1 MPFSIV
7 RNDIARVH
15 ADVLVNAANTHLAEG
30 GGVCGALFA
39 AAGREQMRAA
49 CDAIGGCPTGSAVG
63 TPAFNLP
70 ARWCVHAVGP
80 IWRGGG
86 HSEEA
91 ALRSCYQ
98 SMFARV
104 VELGARSVA
113 YPLISAGIYGYP
125 AEAALAV
132 AREETRAFLAKHDDI
147 EVTLVVFDRS
157 AVRLG
162 SALEQEIREY
172 IDDEYVAQSPH
183 ARRRGAEL
191 EREMRWAAGAEM
203 PAAAAEP
210 GLGAADAESP
220 SCDVLS
226 SAFTFAADVA
236 EEPAPDGVASHA
248 YTAAAMVPAAG
259 APAGTAG
266 AAPVELDDL
275 LEHLDA
281 GFSETL
287 LALIDQRGLADAEVY
302 HRANLSRQ
310 LFSKI
315 RSNPAYRPTKP
326 TAVALAMALELDVP
340 ATQDLLSRAG
350 LTLSRTSK
358 FDVIVRFFL
367 ERGIYDI
374 YQLNEALFAYDQP
387 LVGSF

>member
-49 CDAIGGCPTGSAVG
+49 CDAIGGCPTGSAVA

-86 HSEEA
+86 HGEEA

-104 VELGARSVA
+104 VELGAHSVA

-162 SALEQEIREY
+162 SALEQKIREY

-183 ARRRGAEL
+183 VRRRGAEL
-191 EREMRWAAGAEM
+191 EREARWAAGIVA
-203 PAAAAEP
+203 PAAAKPET
-210 GLGAADAESP
+210 ADAESAARKV
-220 SCDVLS
+220 DLS
-226 SAFTFAADVA
+226 ASSFADDGA
-236 EEPAPDGVASHA
+236 EESAPDGAALRA
-248 YTAAAMVPAAG
+248 YAAA
-259 APAGTAG
+259 APVSAAG
-266 AAPVELDDL
+266 AAPTELDDL

>member
-49 CDAIGGCPTGSAVG
+49 CDAIGGCPTGSAVA

-86 HSEEA
+86 HGEEA

-104 VELGARSVA
+104 VKLGARSVA

-147 EVTLVVFDRS
+147 EVALVVFDRS

-162 SALEQEIREY
+162 SSLEQEIREY

-191 EREMRWAAGAEM
+191 EREARWAAGAAA
-203 PAAAAEP
+203 PAAAKPEAP
-210 GLGAADAESP
+210 AAESAA
-220 SCDVLS
+220 CKVDFFAS
-226 SAFTFAADVA
+226 SFADDGA
-236 EEPAPDGVASHA
+236 EESVPDGAVFRACS
-248 YTAAAMVPAAG
+248 AAAPASA
-259 APAGTAG
+259 AG
-266 AAPVELDDL
+266 AAPTELEDL

-287 LALIDQRGLADAEVY
+287 FALIDQRGLADAEVY
-302 HRANLSRQ
+302 HRANLSRH
-310 LFSKI
+310 
-315 RSNPAYRPTKP
+315 RSRRFAAIPRIGRRSPP
-326 TAVALAMALELDVP
+326 RLRLPWRLSSMFP
-340 ATQDLLSRAG
+340 RRRICSRARG
-350 LTLSRTSK
+350 SRFRARANST
-358 FDVIVRFFL
+358 
-367 ERGIYDI
+367 
-374 YQLNEALFAYDQP
+374 
-387 LVGSF
+387 

>member
-39 AAGREQMRAA
+39 AAGCEQMRAA
-49 CDAIGGCPTGSAVG
+49 CDAIGGCPTGGAVA

-86 HSEEA
+86 HGEEA

-98 SMFARV
+98 SMFACV
-104 VELGARSVA
+104 VELSAHSVA

-191 EREMRWAAGAEM
+191 EREARWAAGIVA
-203 PAAAAEP
+203 PAAAKPET
-210 GLGAADAESP
+210 ADAESAARKV
-220 SCDVLS
+220 DL
-226 SAFTFAADVA
+226 SAFSFTGDVA
-236 EEPAPDGVASHA
+236 EESAPDGAAPRA
-248 YTAAAMVPAAG
+248 YAAA
-259 APAGTAG
+259 APVSAAG
-266 AAPVELDDL
+266 AAPTELDDL

>member
-49 CDAIGGCPTGSAVG
+49 CDAIGGCPTGGAVA

-86 HSEEA
+86 HGEEA

-98 SMFARV
+98 NMFARV
-104 VELGARSVA
+104 AELGAHSVA

-183 ARRRGAEL
+183 VRRRGAEL
-191 EREMRWAAGAEM
+191 EREMRWAAGIVA
-203 PAAAAEP
+203 PAAAKPET
-210 GLGAADAESP
+210 ADAESAARKA
-220 SCDVLS
+220 DL
-226 SAFTFAADVA
+226 SAFSFTGDVA
-236 EEPAPDGVASHA
+236 EESAPDDAALRA
-248 YTAAAMVPAAG
+248 YAAA
-259 APAGTAG
+259 APVSAAG
-266 AAPVELDDL
+266 AAPTELDDL

-374 YQLNEALFAYDQP
+374 FRLNEVLFAYDQP

>member
-15 ADVLVNAANTHLAEG
+15 ADVLVNAANTRLAEG
-30 GGVCGALFA
+30 GGVCGALFV
-39 AAGREQMRAA
+39 AAGCEQMRAA
-49 CDAIGGCPTGSAVG
+49 CDAIGGCPTGSAVV

-80 IWRGGG
+80 IWRGGRHG
-86 HSEEA
+86 EEA

-104 VELGARSVA
+104 AELGARSVA

-125 AEAALAV
+125 AGAALAV
-132 AREETRAFLAKHDDI
+132 ARDETRAFLAEHDDI
-147 EVTLVVFDRS
+147 EVMLVVFDRS

-183 ARRRGAEL
+183 VRRRGAEL
-191 EREMRWAAGAEM
+191 EREARWAAGAAA
-203 PAAAAEP
+203 PAAAKPEAI
-210 GLGAADAESP
+210 DAESAARKV
-220 SCDVLS
+220 DFFAS
-226 SAFTFAADVA
+226 SFAGDDA
-236 EEPAPDGVASHA
+236 EESVPDGVVFRACGVA
-248 YTAAAMVPAAG
+248 
-259 APAGTAG
+259 APASAAG
-266 AAPVELDDL
+266 AAPTELEDL

-358 FDVIVRFFL
+358 FDMIVRFFL

>member
-15 ADVLVNAANTHLAEG
+15 ADVLVNAANTRLAEG

-49 CDAIGGCPTGSAVG
+49 CDAIGGCPTGGAVA

-86 HSEEA
+86 HGEEA

-125 AEAALAV
+125 TEAALAV
-132 AREETRAFLAKHDDI
+132 ARDETRAFLAEHDDI

-157 AVRLG
+157 TVRLG
-162 SALEQEIREY
+162 SALEQVIREY

-183 ARRRGAEL
+183 VRRRGAEL
-191 EREMRWAAGAEM
+191 EREARWAAGAAA
-203 PAAAAEP
+203 PAAAKPEAE
-210 GLGAADAESP
+210 DAEST
-220 SCDVLS
+220 DRKVDFFAS
-226 SAFTFAADVA
+226 SFAGDDA
-236 EEPAPDGVASHA
+236 EESVPDGVVFRACS
-248 YTAAAMVPAAG
+248 AAAPAPAAG
-259 APAGTAG
+259 A
-266 AAPVELDDL
+266 APTELEDL

-340 ATQDLLSRAG
+340 ATQDLLSRTG

-374 YQLNEALFAYDQP
+374 YQLNEALFAYGQP

>member
-49 CDAIGGCPTGSAVG
+49 CDAIGGCPTGSAVA

-86 HSEEA
+86 HGEEA

-132 AREETRAFLAKHDDI
+132 AREEMRAFLAKHDDI

-191 EREMRWAAGAEM
+191 EREARWAAGIVA
-203 PAAAAEP
+203 PAAAKPET
-210 GLGAADAESP
+210 ADAESAARKV
-220 SCDVLS
+220 DL
-226 SAFTFAADVA
+226 SAFSFTGDVA
-236 EEPAPDGVASHA
+236 EESAPDGAALRV
-248 YTAAAMVPAAG
+248 YAAA
-259 APAGTAG
+259 APVSAAG
-266 AAPVELDDL
+266 AAPTELDDL

>member
-15 ADVLVNAANTHLAEG
+15 ADALVNAANTHLAEG

-39 AAGREQMRAA
+39 AAGRERMRAA
-49 CDAIGGCPTGSAVG
+49 CDAIGGCPTGGAVV
-63 TPAFNLP
+63 TPAFDLP

-80 IWRGGG
+80 IWHGGEHG
-86 HSEEA
+86 EET
-91 ALRSCYQ
+91 ALRSCYR
-98 SMFARV
+98 SVFARV

-113 YPLISAGIYGYP
+113 FPLISAGIYGYP
-125 AEAALAV
+125 ADSALAV
-132 AREETRAFLAKHDDI
+132 AREETRAFLAEHDDV
-147 EVTLVVFDRS
+147 EVTLVVFERS

-162 SALEQEIREY
+162 AGLEREIREY

-191 EREMRWAAGAEM
+191 ERDECWAM
-203 PAAAAEP
+203 AAS
-210 GLGAADAESP
+210 LGAP
-220 SCDVLS
+220 
-226 SAFTFAADVA
+226 
-236 EEPAPDGVASHA
+236 P
-248 YTAAAMVPAAG
+248 VPQL
-259 APAGTAG
+259 TG
-266 AAPVELDDL
+266 AAPSELDDL
-275 LEHLDA
+275 LKRLDA

-287 LALIDQRGLADAEVY
+287 LMLIDRRGLSDAEVY

-326 TAVALAMALELDVP
+326 TAVALAMALELDMD
-340 ATQDLLSRAG
+340 AAQDLLARAG
-350 LTLSRTSK
+350 LALSTSSK

-374 YQLNEALFAYDQP
+374 YRLNEVLFVYDQP
-387 LVGSF
+387 LVGTVG

>member
-49 CDAIGGCPTGSAVG
+49 CDAIGGCPTGSAVA

-86 HSEEA
+86 HGEEA

-104 VELGARSVA
+104 AELGVRSVA
-113 YPLISAGIYGYP
+113 YPLISAGNYGYP

-191 EREMRWAAGAEM
+191 EREARWAAGIVV
-203 PAAAAEP
+203 PAAAKPET
-210 GLGAADAESP
+210 ADAESAARKV
-220 SCDVLS
+220 DL
-226 SAFTFAADVA
+226 SAFSFTGDVA
-236 EEPAPDGVASHA
+236 EETASDGAALRA
-248 YTAAAMVPAAG
+248 YAAA
-259 APAGTAG
+259 APVSAAG
-266 AAPVELDDL
+266 AAPTELDDL

>member
-49 CDAIGGCPTGSAVG
+49 CDAIGGCPTGSAVA

-80 IWRGGG
+80 IWRGGCRG
-86 HSEEA
+86 EEA

-132 AREETRAFLAKHDDI
+132 AREETRTFLAKHDDI

-183 ARRRGAEL
+183 VRRRGAEL
-191 EREMRWAAGAEM
+191 EREMHWAADIVA
-203 PAAAAEP
+203 PAAAKPET
-210 GLGAADAESP
+210 ADAKSAARKV
-220 SCDVLS
+220 DL
-226 SAFTFAADVA
+226 SAFSFTGDVA
-236 EEPAPDGVASHA
+236 EESAPDGAALRA
-248 YTAAAMVPAAG
+248 YAAA
-259 APAGTAG
+259 APVSAAG
-266 AAPVELDDL
+266 AAPTELDDL

>member
-15 ADVLVNAANTHLAEG
+15 ADVLVNAANTRLAEG

-49 CDAIGGCPTGSAVG
+49 CDAIGGCPTGSAVA

-86 HSEEA
+86 HGEEA

-104 VELGARSVA
+104 AELGARSVA

-132 AREETRAFLAKHDDI
+132 ARDETRAFLAKHDDI

-157 AVRLG
+157 TVRLG

-183 ARRRGAEL
+183 VRRRGAEL
-191 EREMRWAAGAEM
+191 EREARWAADVEV
-203 PAAAAEP
+203 PAAAEP
-210 GLGAADAESP
+210 GSGAVDAESP
-220 SCDVLS
+220 SWDVFS
-226 SAFTFAADVA
+226 SALMSAEDGA

-248 YTAAAMVPAAG
+248 YTAASLVPPAG
-259 APAGTAG
+259 APTGTAG
-266 AAPVELDDL
+266 AAPVELVDL

>member
-49 CDAIGGCPTGSAVG
+49 CDAIGGCPTGSAVA

-86 HSEEA
+86 HGEEA

-104 VELGARSVA
+104 VELGAWSVA

-191 EREMRWAAGAEM
+191 EREARWAAGIVA
-203 PAAAAEP
+203 PAAAKPET
-210 GLGAADAESP
+210 ADAESAARKV
-220 SCDVLS
+220 DL
-226 SAFTFAADVA
+226 SAFSFTGDVA
-236 EEPAPDGVASHA
+236 EESAPDGCCAPCVRRRCTGFCRGRRSHG
-248 YTAAAMVPAAG
+248 AG
-259 APAGTAG
+259 RFARTPGCRLLGNAP
-266 AAPVELDDL
+266 
-275 LEHLDA
+275 
-281 GFSETL
+281 
-287 LALIDQRGLADAEVY
+287 
-302 HRANLSRQ
+302 
-310 LFSKI
+310 
-315 RSNPAYRPTKP
+315 RPH
-326 TAVALAMALELDVP
+326 
-340 ATQDLLSRAG
+340 
-350 LTLSRTSK
+350 
-358 FDVIVRFFL
+358 
-367 ERGIYDI
+367 
-374 YQLNEALFAYDQP
+374 
-387 LVGSF
+387 

>member
-49 CDAIGGCPTGSAVG
+49 CDAIGGCPTGSAVA

-86 HSEEA
+86 HGEEA

-104 VELGARSVA
+104 AELGARSVA

-162 SALEQEIREY
+162 SALEQEISEY

-183 ARRRGAEL
+183 VRRRGAEF
-191 EREMRWAAGAEM
+191 EREARWAAGAAA
-203 PAAAAEP
+203 PAAAKPEAP
-210 GLGAADAESP
+210 AAESAA
-220 SCDVLS
+220 CKVDFFAS
-226 SAFTFAADVA
+226 SFADDGA
-236 EEPAPDGVASHA
+236 EESVPDGAVFRACS
-248 YTAAAMVPAAG
+248 AAAPASA
-259 APAGTAG
+259 AG
-266 AAPVELDDL
+266 AAPTELEDL

-287 LALIDQRGLADAEVY
+287 FALIDQRGLADAEVY

>member
-49 CDAIGGCPTGSAVG
+49 CDAIGGCPTGSAVA

-86 HSEEA
+86 HGEEA

-104 VELGARSVA
+104 AELGAHSVA
-113 YPLISAGIYGYP
+113 YPLISAGIYGCP

-162 SALEQEIREY
+162 SALEQEISEY

-183 ARRRGAEL
+183 VRRRGAEL
-191 EREMRWAAGAEM
+191 EREARWAAGIVA
-203 PAAAAEP
+203 PAAAKPET
-210 GLGAADAESP
+210 ADAESAARKV
-220 SCDVLS
+220 DL
-226 SAFTFAADVA
+226 SAFSFTGDVA
-236 EEPAPDGVASHA
+236 EESAPDGAALRV
-248 YTAAAMVPAAG
+248 YAAA
-259 APAGTAG
+259 APVSAAG
-266 AAPVELDDL
+266 AAPTELDDL

>member
-15 ADVLVNAANTHLAEG
+15 ADVLVNAANTRLAEG

-49 CDAIGGCPTGSAVG
+49 CDAIGGCPTGSAVA

-86 HSEEA
+86 HGEEA
-91 ALRSCYQ
+91 ALRGCYQ

-104 VELGARSVA
+104 AELGARSVA

-125 AEAALAV
+125 AGAALAV
-132 AREETRAFLAKHDDI
+132 ARDETRAFLAEHDDI

-157 AVRLG
+157 TVRLG
-162 SALEQEIREY
+162 SALEQEVREY

-183 ARRRGAEL
+183 VRRRGAEF
-191 EREMRWAAGAEM
+191 EREARWAAGAAA
-203 PAAAAEP
+203 PAAAKPEAP
-210 GLGAADAESP
+210 AAESATRKV
-220 SCDVLS
+220 DFFAS
-226 SAFTFAADVA
+226 SFADDGA
-236 EEPAPDGVASHA
+236 EESVPDGAVFRACS
-248 YTAAAMVPAAG
+248 AAAPVSA
-259 APAGTAG
+259 AG
-266 AAPVELDDL
+266 AAPTELEDL

-287 LALIDQRGLADAEVY
+287 LALIDQRGLTDAEVY

-340 ATQDLLSRAG
+340 ATQDLLARTG

-374 YQLNEALFAYDQP
+374 YQLNEALFSYDQP

>member
-39 AAGREQMRAA
+39 AAGCEQMRAA
-49 CDAIGGCPTGSAVG
+49 CDAIGGCPTGGAVA

-86 HSEEA
+86 HGEEA

-98 SMFARV
+98 SMFACV
-104 VELGARSVA
+104 VELSAHSVA

-191 EREMRWAAGAEM
+191 EREARWAAGIVA
-203 PAAAAEP
+203 PAAAKPET
-210 GLGAADAESP
+210 ADAESAARKV
-220 SCDVLS
+220 DL
-226 SAFTFAADVA
+226 SAFSFTGDVA
-236 EEPAPDGVASHA
+236 EESAPDGAALRA
-248 YTAAAMVPAAG
+248 YAAA
-259 APAGTAG
+259 APVSAAG
-266 AAPVELDDL
+266 AAPTELDDL

-387 LVGSF
+387 LVGSL

>member
-15 ADVLVNAANTHLAEG
+15 ADVLVNAANTRLVEG

-39 AAGREQMRAA
+39 AAGREEMRAA
-49 CDAIGGCPTGSAVG
+49 CDAIGGCPTGSAVA

-80 IWRGGG
+80 IWRGGRHG
-86 HSEEA
+86 EEA

-104 VELGARSVA
+104 AELGARSVA

-132 AREETRAFLAKHDDI
+132 ARDETRAFLAEHDDI

-157 AVRLG
+157 TVRLG

-183 ARRRGAEL
+183 VRRRGAEL
-191 EREMRWAAGAEM
+191 EREARWAAGAAA
-203 PAAAAEP
+203 PAAAKPETPAAES
-210 GLGAADAESP
+210 AARKVDFFASSFAGEDAEES
-220 SCDVLS
+220 V
-226 SAFTFAADVA
+226 
-236 EEPAPDGVASHA
+236 PDGVVFRACS
-248 YTAAAMVPAAG
+248 AAAPAPAAG
-259 APAGTAG
+259 A
-266 AAPVELDDL
+266 APTELEDL

>member
-15 ADVLVNAANTHLAEG
+15 ADVLVNAANTRLAEG

-49 CDAIGGCPTGSAVG
+49 CDAIGGCPTGSAVA

-86 HSEEA
+86 HGEEA

-98 SMFARV
+98 IMFARV

-132 AREETRAFLAKHDDI
+132 ARDETRAFLAEHDDI

-157 AVRLG
+157 TVRLG

-183 ARRRGAEL
+183 VRRRGAEL
-191 EREMRWAAGAEM
+191 EREARWAAGAAA
-203 PAAAAEP
+203 PAAAKPEAPAAES
-210 GLGAADAESP
+210 AARKVDFFASSFMGDDAEES
-220 SCDVLS
+220 V
-226 SAFTFAADVA
+226 
-236 EEPAPDGVASHA
+236 PDGVVFRACS
-248 YTAAAMVPAAG
+248 AAAPAPAAG
-259 APAGTAG
+259 A
-266 AAPVELDDL
+266 APTELEDL
-275 LEHLDA
+275 LEHLDV
-281 GFSETL
+281 GFSGTL

>member
-39 AAGREQMRAA
+39 TAGREQMRAA
-49 CDAIGGCPTGSAVG
+49 CDAIGGCPTGSAVA

-80 IWRGGG
+80 IWRGGDHG
-86 HSEEA
+86 EEA

-183 ARRRGAEL
+183 VRRRGAEL
-191 EREMRWAAGAEM
+191 EREMRWAA
-203 PAAAAEP
+203 
-210 GLGAADAESP
+210 DAKAP
-220 SCDVLS
+220 SCDVFS
-226 SAFTFAADVA
+226 SALMSVEDGA

-248 YTAAAMVPAAG
+248 YTAASLVPPAG
-259 APAGTAG
+259 APTSIAGT
-266 AAPVELDDL
+266 APVELDDL

-315 RSNPAYRPTKP
+315 RGNPAYRPTKP
-326 TAVALAMALELDVP
+326 TAVALAMALELDVS

>member
-49 CDAIGGCPTGSAVG
+49 CDAIGGCPTGSAVA

-70 ARWCVHAVGP
+70 ARWCVHVVGP
-80 IWRGGG
+80 IWHGGG
-86 HSEEA
+86 HGEEA

-132 AREETRAFLAKHDDI
+132 VREETRAFLAKHDDI
-147 EVTLVVFDRS
+147 EATLVVFDRS

-183 ARRRGAEL
+183 VRRRGAEL
-191 EREMRWAAGAEM
+191 EREMRWAADAEA
-203 PAAAAEP
+203 PAAAKPEP
-210 GLGAADAESP
+210 GAADAESP

-236 EEPAPDGVASHA
+236 EEPAPDGVTSHA
-248 YTAAAMVPAAG
+248 YTAASLAPAAG
-259 APAGTAG
+259 APAGTEG
-266 AAPVELDDL
+266 VAPAELDDL

>member
-15 ADVLVNAANTHLAEG
+15 ADVLVNAANTRLAEG

-39 AAGREQMRAA
+39 AAGREEMRAA
-49 CDAIGGCPTGSAVG
+49 CDAIGGCPTGSAVA

-80 IWRGGG
+80 IWRGGR

-104 VELGARSVA
+104 AELGARSVA

-132 AREETRAFLAKHDDI
+132 ARDETRAFLAEHDDI
-147 EVTLVVFDRS
+147 EVMLVVFDRS

-183 ARRRGAEL
+183 VRRRGAEL
-191 EREMRWAAGAEM
+191 EREARWAAGAAA
-203 PAAAAEP
+203 PAAAKPEAI
-210 GLGAADAESP
+210 DAESAARKV
-220 SCDVLS
+220 DFFAS
-226 SAFTFAADVA
+226 SFAGDDA
-236 EEPAPDGVASHA
+236 EESVPDGVVFRACGVA
-248 YTAAAMVPAAG
+248 
-259 APAGTAG
+259 APASAAG
-266 AAPVELDDL
+266 AAPTELEDL

-287 LALIDQRGLADAEVY
+287 LALIDQQGLADAEVY

>member
-15 ADVLVNAANTHLAEG
+15 ADVLVNAANTRLAEG

-49 CDAIGGCPTGSAVG
+49 CDAIGGCPTGSAVA

-80 IWRGGG
+80 IWRGGRHG
-86 HSEEA
+86 EEA

-104 VELGARSVA
+104 AELGARSVA

-132 AREETRAFLAKHDDI
+132 ARDETRAFLAEHDDI

-157 AVRLG
+157 TVRLG

-183 ARRRGAEL
+183 VRRRGAEL
-191 EREMRWAAGAEM
+191 EREARWAAGAAA
-203 PAAAAEP
+203 PAAAKPEAE
-210 GLGAADAESP
+210 DAESAARKV
-220 SCDVLS
+220 DFFAS
-226 SAFTFAADVA
+226 SFAGDDA
-236 EEPAPDGVASHA
+236 EESVPDGVVFRACGD
-248 YTAAAMVPAAG
+248 AAPAPAAG
-259 APAGTAG
+259 A
-266 AAPVELDDL
+266 APTELEGL

>member
-49 CDAIGGCPTGSAVG
+49 CDAIGGCPTGSAVA

-86 HSEEA
+86 HGEEA

-147 EVTLVVFDRS
+147 EATLVVFDRS

-191 EREMRWAAGAEM
+191 EREMRWAAGIVA
-203 PAAAAEP
+203 PAAAKPET
-210 GLGAADAESP
+210 ADAESAARKV
-220 SCDVLS
+220 DL
-226 SAFTFAADVA
+226 SAFSFTGDVA
-236 EEPAPDGVASHA
+236 EESAPDGAAFRA
-248 YTAAAMVPAAG
+248 YAAA
-259 APAGTAG
+259 APVSAAGTA
-266 AAPVELDDL
+266 PTELDDL

-287 LALIDQRGLADAEVY
+287 LALIDQRCLADAEVY

>member
-15 ADVLVNAANTHLAEG
+15 ADVLVNAANTRLAEG
-30 GGVCGALFA
+30 GGVCGALFS

-49 CDAIGGCPTGSAVG
+49 CDAIGGCSTGSAVA

-80 IWRGGG
+80 IWRGGRHG
-86 HSEEA
+86 EEA

-104 VELGARSVA
+104 AELGARSVA

-125 AEAALAV
+125 AGAALAV
-132 AREETRAFLAKHDDI
+132 ARDETRAFLAEHDDI

-157 AVRLG
+157 TVRLG

-183 ARRRGAEL
+183 VRRRGAEL
-191 EREMRWAAGAEM
+191 EREARWAAGAAA
-203 PAAAAEP
+203 PAAAKPEAE
-210 GLGAADAESP
+210 DAESTARKV
-220 SCDVLS
+220 DFFAS
-226 SAFTFAADVA
+226 SFMGDDA
-236 EEPAPDGVASHA
+236 EESVPDGVVFRACGD
-248 YTAAAMVPAAG
+248 AAPAPAAG
-259 APAGTAG
+259 A
-266 AAPVELDDL
+266 APTELEGL

-374 YQLNEALFAYDQP
+374 YQLNEAHFAYDQP

>member
-49 CDAIGGCPTGSAVG
+49 CDAIGGCPTGSAAT

-86 HSEEA
+86 HGEEA
-91 ALRSCYQ
+91 ALRSCYR
-98 SMFARV
+98 SVFARV

-132 AREETRAFLAKHDDI
+132 ARDETRAFLAGHDDI

-162 SALEQEIREY
+162 GALEQEIRAY

-183 ARRRGAEL
+183 MRRRGAEL
-191 EREMRWAAGAEM
+191 EREERWEGDAASDALPRQGWPGYNVFGLPDFDACA
-203 PAAAAEP
+203 PAAAQP
-210 GLGAADAESP
+210 TVGAS
-220 SCDVLS
+220 
-226 SAFTFAADVA
+226 
-236 EEPAPDGVASHA
+236 EPAPRRRRYS
-248 YTAAAMVPAAG
+248 AAALS
-259 APAGTAG
+259 AP
-266 AAPVELDDL
+266 ELDDL

-315 RSNPAYRPTKP
+315 RSNPTYRPTKP

-340 ATQDLLSRAG
+340 ATQDLLARAG

-374 YQLNEALFAYDQP
+374 YQLNEALFSYDQP

>member
-15 ADVLVNAANTHLAEG
+15 ADVLVNAANTRLAEG

-49 CDAIGGCPTGSAVG
+49 CDAVGGCPTGGAVA

-86 HSEEA
+86 HGEEA

-104 VELGARSVA
+104 AELGARSVA

-132 AREETRAFLAKHDDI
+132 ARDETRAFLAEHDDI

-157 AVRLG
+157 TVRLG

-183 ARRRGAEL
+183 VRRRGAEL
-191 EREMRWAAGAEM
+191 EREARWAAGAAA
-203 PAAAAEP
+203 PAAAKPEAP
-210 GLGAADAESP
+210 DAESAARKV
-220 SCDVLS
+220 DFFAS
-226 SAFTFAADVA
+226 SFAGDDA
-236 EEPAPDGVASHA
+236 EESVPDGVVFRACS
-248 YTAAAMVPAAG
+248 AAAPAPAAG
-259 APAGTAG
+259 A
-266 AAPVELDDL
+266 APTELDDL

>member
-49 CDAIGGCPTGSAVG
+49 CDAIGGCPTGSAVAA
-63 TPAFNLP
+63 PAFNLP

-86 HSEEA
+86 HGEEA

-104 VELGARSVA
+104 AELGARSVA

-132 AREETRAFLAKHDDI
+132 ARDETRAFLAEHDDI

-157 AVRLG
+157 TVRLG
-162 SALEQEIREY
+162 SALEQVIREY

-183 ARRRGAEL
+183 VRRRGAEL
-191 EREMRWAAGAEM
+191 EREARWAAGAAA
-203 PAAAAEP
+203 PAAAKPEAE
-210 GLGAADAESP
+210 DAESTARKV
-220 SCDVLS
+220 DFFAS
-226 SAFTFAADVA
+226 SFAGDDA
-236 EEPAPDGVASHA
+236 EESVPDGVVFRACS
-248 YTAAAMVPAAG
+248 AAAPAPAAG
-259 APAGTAG
+259 A
-266 AAPVELDDL
+266 APTELEDL

-340 ATQDLLSRAG
+340 ATQDLLSRTG

>member
-39 AAGREQMRAA
+39 AAGCEQMRAA
-49 CDAIGGCPTGSAVG
+49 CDAIGGCPTGGAVA

-86 HSEEA
+86 HGEEA

-98 SMFARV
+98 SMFACV
-104 VELGARSVA
+104 VELSAHSVA

-191 EREMRWAAGAEM
+191 EREMRWAADAEA
-203 PAAAAEP
+203 PAAAKPEP
-210 GLGAADAESP
+210 GAADAESP

-226 SAFTFAADVA
+226 SAFAFVEDVA
-236 EEPAPDGVASHA
+236 EEPAPDGAAPHMLA
-248 YTAAAMVPAAG
+248 AAAMVPAAG

>member
-49 CDAIGGCPTGSAVG
+49 CDAIGGCPTGSAVA

-86 HSEEA
+86 HGEEA

-104 VELGARSVA
+104 AELGVRSVA

-191 EREMRWAAGAEM
+191 EREARWAAGIVA
-203 PAAAAEP
+203 PAAAKPET
-210 GLGAADAESP
+210 ADAESAARKV
-220 SCDVLS
+220 DL
-226 SAFTFAADVA
+226 SAFSFTGDVA
-236 EEPAPDGVASHA
+236 EETASDGAALRA
-248 YTAAAMVPAAG
+248 YAAA
-259 APAGTAG
+259 APVSAAG
-266 AAPVELDDL
+266 AAPTELDDL

>member
-15 ADVLVNAANTHLAEG
+15 ADVLVNAANTRLAEG
-30 GGVCGALFA
+30 GGVCGALFT

-49 CDAIGGCPTGSAVG
+49 CDAIGGCSTGSAVA

-80 IWRGGG
+80 IWRGGRHG
-86 HSEEA
+86 EEA

-104 VELGARSVA
+104 AELGARSVA

-132 AREETRAFLAKHDDI
+132 ARDETRAFLAEHDDI

-157 AVRLG
+157 TVRLG
-162 SALEQEIREY
+162 SVLEQEIREY

-183 ARRRGAEL
+183 VRRRGVEL
-191 EREMRWAAGAEM
+191 EREARWAADAEA
-203 PAAAAEP
+203 PAAAEP
-210 GLGAADAESP
+210 ELGAADAESP
-220 SCDVLS
+220 SCDVFS
-226 SAFTFAADVA
+226 SALTFAADVA
-236 EEPAPDGVASHA
+236 EEPAPSGAAPHML
-248 YTAAAMVPAAG
+248 TAAAMVPAAG

-266 AAPVELDDL
+266 AAPVELDDM

-287 LALIDQRGLADAEVY
+287 LALIDQCGLTDAEVY